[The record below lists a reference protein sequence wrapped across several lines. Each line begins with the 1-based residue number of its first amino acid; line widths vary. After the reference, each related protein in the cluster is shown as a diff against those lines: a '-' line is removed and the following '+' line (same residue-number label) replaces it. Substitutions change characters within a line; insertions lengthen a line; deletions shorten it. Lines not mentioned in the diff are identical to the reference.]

1 MQITKKDLPQSK
13 VELTIELSV
22 EETQPFLLKAA
33 QNVSQRISI
42 PGFRPGK
49 APYDRV
55 KQAFG
60 EGALYQEALQT
71 IVSGTYWKALE
82 QENVATV
89 GQPDIQVEKL
99 APGNPVIYK
108 ATATLMPTVTVG
120 DISKIKQAKVV
131 AEVQEEDLDKVLN
144 DFASWRATET
154 AVERA
159 AADKDKV
166 TVDFEVMV
174 DNVVIEGGKAD
185 NYPITIGSGAMI
197 PGMEEQLIGMKA
209 GETKEFDLSFPK
221 EYFQAN
227 LAGKPAHFKVTL
239 KQVMERKLAEIN
251 DEWAQ
256 ELSGKPLAEWRAEL
270 RAGMQEDKQTEAERE
285 WETATIE
292 KIIEASTFSELPE
305 LLVKNETG
313 KMLEELR
320 HNVSSRQMKWED
332 YLSNMKKTEEQLVT
346 DFIPQAEKR
355 VKAALLL
362 RQIAKDQ
369 KVTVTPEAI
378 DEELAK
384 QKVQYAGNKQAE
396 EVLASHDYRHYVE
409 NTLIN
414 GKVMDWIGEQ
424 VGKESK

>member
-108 ATATLMPTVTVG
+108 ATATLMPTVTIG
-120 DISKIKQAKVV
+120 DISKIKQQKVV
-131 AEVQEEDLDKVLN
+131 AEVKEEDLDKVLN

-227 LAGKPAHFKVTL
+227 LAGKLAHFKVTL